1 MFNDI
6 ITKIRDYLKSES
18 IIGKSSIYY
27 CILFLI
33 IRLLNDS
40 LCQRLNIDTKYTFN
54 NLFNNGNTNK
64 NVLYEKIYNPLS
76 EDCLYTHLIYKLN
89 LRLPKKFE
97 IGSPEKL
104 YNILFI
110 LNNLEINKIEEN
122 YDIIGTIYEL
132 HLKTGTT
139 GGKDLG
145 QYFTNR
151 KVIKYM
157 VEMIKPQIEETIC
170 DPAMG
175 TGGFLT
181 IYVKHLNG
189 KLNEKHIYGFDIDE
203 EIANLATLNLFLE
216 TGERFTNLY
225 CQNILTTNIENKFDI
240 ILANVPMGINID
252 YNLCSNKIKSL
263 KIKTSKCESL
273 FVQLITQMLNV
284 NGRACII
291 VPEGFLA
298 NKDKTREYLI
308 NNFEVQKIVHLN
320 GKFFLNTTIDTY
332 IIYFINSGKKTENV
346 EFYVL
351 DENVV
356 ENKILDVK
364 YNEILNKDYK
374 LIYKL
379 YISLEKYNYK
389 YCKIKDICT
398 FLPKSKR
405 KANYGKE
412 TGLFPFYCSTEKI
425 KYCDECDYNV
435 ESIIIGT
442 GGNANIKYGVKF
454 SCSTDN
460 FILTSKYEDILT
472 KYIYYYLENNIDIL
486 KNGFYGTAIKHIS
499 KEYIENIEIPILPV
513 EKQKLI
519 INKMDML
526 NKKEQQIM
534 KEMKNYND
542 KIKNMF
548 KFS

>member
-216 TGERFTNLY
+216 TGEKFTNLY
-225 CQNILTTNIENKFDI
+225 CKNILTTNIENKFDI
-240 ILANVPMGINID
+240 ILANVPMGVNID
-252 YNLCSNKIKSL
+252 YNLCSIKIKDL

-273 FVQLITQMLNV
+273 FVQLITQMLTP

-364 YNEILNKDYK
+364 YNEILDKDYK

-405 KANYGKE
+405 KASYGKE

-454 SCSTDN
+454 SCSADN
-460 FILTSKYEDILT
+460 FILTSRYEDILT

-486 KNGFYGTAIKHIS
+486 KNGFYGTSIKHIS

-526 NKKEQQIM
+526 NKKKQQIM

-542 KIKNMF
+542 K
-548 KFS
+548 

>member
-499 KEYIENIEIPILPV
+499 KKYIENIEIPIPPV

-526 NKKEQQIM
+526 NNKEQQIM
-534 KEMKNYND
+534 D
-542 KIKNMF
+542 V
-548 KFS
+548 

>member
-89 LRLPKKFE
+89 LRLPKHIE
-97 IGSPEKL
+97 IRSPEKL

-499 KEYIENIEIPILPV
+499 KKYIENIEIPIPPV

-526 NKKEQQIM
+526 NNKEQQIM
-534 KEMKNYND
+534 DGINKYND

-548 KFS
+548 KFN